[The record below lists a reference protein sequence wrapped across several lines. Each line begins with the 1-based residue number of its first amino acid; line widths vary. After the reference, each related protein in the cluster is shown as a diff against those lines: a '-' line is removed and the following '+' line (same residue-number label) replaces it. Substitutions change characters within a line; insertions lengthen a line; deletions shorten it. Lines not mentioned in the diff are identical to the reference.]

1 VISSRTLL
9 NVIAPIGLATM
20 LVVGMPAQAHAQC
33 IAQQMQGTWRNTN
46 PLTTGITRIA
56 INFPCIDVLPSPP
69 HPDTVHVWGSCTP
82 TDCDWGVQAIS
93 YKFWSEAATQ
103 YTHVVATYD
112 QGFARKTLRVFLL
125 EDGRLWVFR
134 ETRFTDGRLDSS
146 KGEYFVK

>member
-1 VISSRTLL
+1 MVSRRTLL
-9 NVIAPIGLATM
+9 NVFAPALVAAA
-20 LVVGMPAQAHAQC
+20 LVVFMPSNAQAQC

-69 HPDTVHVWGSCTP
+69 VPDTVHVWGSCTP
-82 TDCDWGVQAIS
+82 TDCDWGVQAIG
-93 YKFWSEAATQ
+93 YEFWSEAATQ

-134 ETRFTDGRLDSS
+134 ETRYTDGRRDVS
-146 KGEYFVK
+146 KGEFFVK